1 MGWSTSGH
9 RGPAPTAES
18 SSFANFASY
27 RSREQLDIASI
38 ATVTPPTS
46 RTLRLGG
53 KRYPLVL
60 PRLGD
65 PRLHLASVIISIH
78 VLGQVALGFR
88 VSVPQILSA
97 IVTCFVIEVVWT
109 LAQTG
114 TLVWPAS
121 AMLTGSGVALILRV
135 VGTERGDHWTW
146 FGWHYFALIAGL
158 SLITKYLIRFRGS
171 HVFNPSNVGLV
182 IAFVVLGSS
191 LVEPLDFWWA
201 PLDGWMGTA
210 YILII
215 AGGLLITARLRLLAM
230 AATFWVTLGAGLGL
244 LAASG
249 HCFTAS
255 WSLQPVCGANFWWVV
270 VGSPELLIF
279 LFFMITDPKTIPAR
293 PTGRI
298 AFSISLALVCT
309 LLMAPH
315 ATEFGTKVGLLAGLV
330 VMSPLRLLFD
340 RVFQEEERG
349 DRVRTLGLVNRITRP
364 RGATI
369 APRLVFLRGAIVGVA
384 TVIVAVGILVA
395 GAPARQTAIA
405 APVAEEVSV
414 VVDPDSIPT
423 VTEDPD
429 VAALNTD
436 ISTQEM
442 AVILAENLQV
452 EGQALFNRDSSLLT
466 QADGGDRLQDML
478 DRVDDAVV
486 TGQVVVSNYRFESM
500 HAYVAPTEGSQ
511 GASLGFEA
519 SGVVEVVTYD
529 GLGVEQVRS
538 SQPFDTVFV
547 LSQVAG
553 DRWLILE
560 ELPPR
565 S

>member
-1 MGWSTSGH
+1 MET
-9 RGPAPTAES
+9 
-18 SSFANFASY
+18 
-27 RSREQLDIASI
+27 ASI
-38 ATVTPPTS
+38 STVTAPGP
-46 RTLRLGG
+46 RALRLGD
-53 KRYPLVL
+53 KRYPVVL
-60 PRLGD
+60 PSLAD
-65 PRLHLASVIISIH
+65 PRLHLAFIIISIH

-97 IVTCFVIEVVWT
+97 ILTCFVIELVWT
-109 LAQTG
+109 FRQTG
-114 TLVWPAS
+114 SLVWPAS

-146 FGWHYFALIAGL
+146 FGWQYFAAIAGL
-158 SLITKYLIRFRGS
+158 SLITKYVIRFRGS

-182 IAFVVLGSS
+182 VAFVVLGSAII
-191 LVEPLDFWWA
+191 EPLDFWWA
-201 PLDGWMGTA
+201 PLDAWMATA

-255 WSLQPVCGANFWWVV
+255 WSLQPVCGADFWWVV
-270 VGSPELLIF
+270 MGSPELLIF
-279 LFFMITDPKTIPAR
+279 LLFMITDPKTIPAR
-293 PTGRI
+293 PTGRV
-298 AFSISLALVCT
+298 AFSIGLAIVST

-330 VMSPLRLLFD
+330 VMSPLRFAFD
-340 RVFQEEERG
+340 RVFQAEDRG
-349 DRVRTLGLVNRITRP
+349 QRVRTLGLVNRLTKAH
-364 RGATI
+364 GA
-369 APRLVFLRGAIVGVA
+369 ALGPGLVFLRGAIVGAA
-384 TVIVAVGILVA
+384 TVVVAVGIVAA
-395 GAPARQTAIA
+395 GAPAREA
-405 APVAEEVSV
+405 ALAFPSEGSPEVSV
-414 VVDPDSIPT
+414 VVDPASIPT

-429 VAALNTD
+429 VAALKTD

-442 AVILAENLQV
+442 AAVLAENLKI
-452 EGQALFNRDSSLLT
+452 EGQALLDRDSSLLPL
-466 QADGGDRLQDML
+466 ADGGDRLLAML
-478 DRVDDAVV
+478 DRVDDAVA
-486 TGQVVVSNYRFESM
+486 TGEVVVSDYEFASL
-500 HAYVAPTEGSQ
+500 HAYVAPIVGGQ

-519 SGVVEVVTYD
+519 TGVMEAVTYD
-529 GLGVEQVRS
+529 GLSVELNRTTA
-538 SQPFDTVFV
+538 PFDTIFV

-560 ELPPR
+560 ELPP